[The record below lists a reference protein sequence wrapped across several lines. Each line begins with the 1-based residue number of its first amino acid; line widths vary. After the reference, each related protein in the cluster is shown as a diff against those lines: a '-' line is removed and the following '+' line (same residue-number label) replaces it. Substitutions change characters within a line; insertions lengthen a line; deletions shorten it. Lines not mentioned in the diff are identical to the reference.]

1 MALSALSVLLVA
13 CSSSTRAETSITTPT
28 SALGTSTPTTPSPST
43 PLSTSTST
51 SAPSNVATSPPVVTT
66 SDPAGLTLVALG
78 DSIPFNSNS
87 DCSGCVGYVDQ
98 YKDAIA
104 KATGKSVKVANL
116 SSHNGLTSAGL
127 LHDLNDPNVR
137 ASVAAAD
144 VITVSIGFNDAPML
158 VNDDPCD
165 GAAGDTKLE
174 LYTDACIND
183 WADTF
188 ARRFKIIL
196 DDIKD
201 LRGDKPTLL
210 TVINIYDQWLG
221 FSQNSADINAHI
233 AVVKTLLERQ
243 NAGICRVAA
252 DHGALCADLHSAFN
266 GPNHDQP
273 SGTLLGPDYAHPSQA
288 GNDLIAKTLAQL
300 GFTPLA

>member
-1 MALSALSVLLVA
+1 VLIVA
-13 CSSSTRAETSITTPT
+13 CSNSTRAETSIAAPT
-28 SALGTSTPTTPSPST
+28 SA
-43 PLSTSTST
+43 
-51 SAPSNVATSPPVVTT
+51 A
-66 SDPAGLTLVALG
+66 LTLVALG
-78 DSIPFNSNS
+78 DSIPFNSS
-87 DCSGCVGYVDQ
+87 ADCSGCIGYVDQ

-104 KATGKSVKVANL
+104 KATGKPVKVANL

-127 LHDLNDPNVR
+127 VDALKDPNVR

-144 VITVSIGFNDAPML
+144 AITVSIGFNDAPML
-158 VNDDPCD
+158 VDDDPCD
-165 GAAGDTKLE
+165 GASGDTKLE

-188 ARRFKIIL
+188 AQRYKIIL
-196 DDIKD
+196 DDIKQ

-243 NAGICRVAA
+243 NAAICRVAA

-273 SGTLLGPDYAHPSQA
+273 SGTLLGPEYAHPSQA
-288 GNDLIAKTLAQL
+288 GNDLIAKTLKQL
-300 GFTPLA
+300 GFTPFA